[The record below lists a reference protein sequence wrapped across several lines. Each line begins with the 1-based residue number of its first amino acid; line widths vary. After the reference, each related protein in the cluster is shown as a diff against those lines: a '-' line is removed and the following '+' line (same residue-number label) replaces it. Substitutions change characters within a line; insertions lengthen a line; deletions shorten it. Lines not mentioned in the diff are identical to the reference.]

1 MLESRRR
8 DIPLRMSKGS
18 EKNEI
23 GEASGKKPSG
33 TMEPGEDAAAAVVT
47 RDGEKES
54 KMQQWDR
61 QQRWWRQAVVNGAFF
76 PLTLHYSTDGG
87 LLGDRL
93 VGLLGMV
100 AGEVTLRQAWRETA

>member
-1 MLESRRR
+1 MLQRT
-8 DIPLRMSKGS
+8 SKRS

-23 GEASGKKPSG
+23 GDGNGEKASA
-33 TMEPGEDAAAAVVT
+33 TMGPGEDEAAAVVIG
-47 RDGEKES
+47 DGEKES
-54 KMQQWDR
+54 KVQQWDR

-76 PLTLHYSTDGG
+76 PLTLHSSTEGG
-87 LLGDRL
+87 LLGDRW